1 MTKFAVFQIEFFT
14 KISEEEFS
22 KKYNSTNL
30 QSKFN
35 CEKILSLDAIETR
48 KNELEDLSKISAH
61 NLKNL
66 NYEISKVN
74 LNKLIANE
82 YFHGENTRAF
92 VFSDDASSSAFA
104 FDYLQNEVTLKI
116 FELTEKNVLEF
127 SNALEMIG
135 IAESRLNFFES
146 VKQQCEG
153 LSKIE
158 FDNNLI
164 LLDEEAFDNIESEMD
179 WIEESLDESKL
190 LVESIFSKQWG
201 G

>member
-1 MTKFAVFQIEFFT
+1 M
-14 KISEEEFS
+14 
-22 KKYNSTNL
+22 
-30 QSKFN
+30 
-35 CEKILSLDAIETR
+35 
-48 KNELEDLSKISAH
+48 
-61 NLKNL
+61 
-66 NYEISKVN
+66 
-74 LNKLIANE
+74 
-82 YFHGENTRAF
+82 
-92 VFSDDASSSAFA
+92 
-104 FDYLQNEVTLKI
+104 TLKI

-135 IAESRLNFFES
+135 IAEGRLNFFES

>member
-1 MTKFAVFQIEFFT
+1 MTKFAVFQVENFT

-22 KKYNSTNL
+22 KKFNSINL

-35 CEKILSLDAIETR
+35 CKKILSLDAIKTR
-48 KNELEDLSKISAH
+48 RAELEDLSKISAH
-61 NLKNL
+61 NLNNL
-66 NYEISKVN
+66 NIEISKIN
-74 LNKLIANE
+74 LNKLIENE
-82 YFHGENTRAF
+82 IFKGKNTKAF
-92 VFSDDASSSAFA
+92 IFSDDASSSAFA

-116 FELTEKNVLEF
+116 FELTEKNAAEF

-135 IAESRLNFFES
+135 IAESRINFFES
-146 VKQQCEG
+146 VKQQCER
-153 LSKIE
+153 LNKIE
-158 FDNNLI
+158 FDNNLT
-164 LLDEEAFDNIESEMD
+164 LLDEEAFDNIESEID